1 MSAKL
6 KAMVA
11 SFLFCLYPILDLKG
25 DCQNFIPAANML
37 QINMNGECGTRKFVC
52 KNKRLKNIDP
62 GSKCPALIASEGD
75 WP

>member
-11 SFLFCLYPILDLKG
+11 SFLVCLYPKKW

-37 QINMNGECGTRKFVC
+37 QSNMNGECGTRNFVC